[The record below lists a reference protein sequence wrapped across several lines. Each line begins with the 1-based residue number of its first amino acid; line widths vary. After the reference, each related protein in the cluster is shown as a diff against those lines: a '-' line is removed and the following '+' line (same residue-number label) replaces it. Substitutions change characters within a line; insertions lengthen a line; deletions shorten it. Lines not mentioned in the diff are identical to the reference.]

1 MSKPPRDR
9 YRRSMAPRLR
19 VRYISL
25 SLALSALLAPSIS
38 SAAPA
43 AEGVRTFEAGDLFSL
58 QRVTDPQISPDAH
71 AVAYVRES
79 FDIMTD
85 RARRA
90 IWLVDTATST
100 QQPLEAGASSASS
113 PRWSPDGKRLA
124 YVVSEG
130 GRSYIAVR
138 WLENGRTA
146 RIADVGDGAEDLRWS
161 PDGRSIAFVMRT
173 TGPKKSLGSLPEK
186 PAGAQWADP
195 LRVITEVT
203 YRRDTEGY
211 LEPGHPHLFVI
222 SADGGTARQ
231 LTFGAF
237 DDHGPIAWM
246 PDGQALLFSANRN
259 EGWQRDTNSSQIY
272 RVSIGNGALTRLTHR
287 IGPATNPRVSP
298 DGKTI
303 AYLGYDDRMLSYQDS
318 HVYLMSGDGGDN
330 RAINLEL
337 NRSIADLQWAS
348 DSHSLFIQ
356 YADAGTLKAARLT
369 LSGGIKTV
377 ATGLAGSQLDRPY
390 TLGAAFSVAPNG
402 AVAFASGSSDAP
414 ADLSIAR
421 DGRITRLTRLNEALL
436 AGKTLAQTR
445 HLAVRSSFDQ
455 RPIDAWLVTPP
466 GFDPTKKY
474 PLILEIHGGP
484 SGSYGG
490 DLFATDMQLYA
501 AAGYIV
507 VYANPR
513 GSSGYGEG
521 FANLIQG
528 DFPGHDYDDLMSVV
542 DAAVAAGSVDPDQMF
557 VTGGSAGGELTAWIV
572 GKTHRFRAAAV
583 QKPVINAISYVL
595 TTDEAGSVPRRW
607 YGKMPWEDVDTYW
620 KHSPL
625 SLVGNVTTP
634 TLIVVGGEDFRTPVS
649 EAEQYYEA
657 LQLRGVPTALVEV
670 PHAGHLDLTARPSQS
685 AAKASAILAWFDRY
699 RSALPQQPKADSP
712 SVQQ

>member
-1 MSKPPRDR
+1 MSAPTRDR
-9 YRRSMAPRLR
+9 HRRSVASRLR
-19 VRYISL
+19 VSHVAL
-25 SLALSALLAPSIS
+25 FLALSMPFGPAIS
-38 SAAPA
+38 VAAQA
-43 AEGVRTFEAGDLFSL
+43 SEGANMFDANDLFGL
-58 QRVTDPQISPDAH
+58 QRVTDPQISPDGRT
-71 AVAYVRES
+71 VAYVRES

-100 QQPLEAGASSASS
+100 QQPLDAGAIPASS
-113 PRWSPDGKRLA
+113 PRWSPDGKRIA

-130 GRSYIAVR
+130 ERSHIVVR
-138 WLENGRTA
+138 WIENGRTA
-146 RIADVGDGAEDLRWS
+146 RIADVGSGAEDLRWS
-161 PDGRSIAFVMRT
+161 PDGRSIAFIMST
-173 TGPKKSLGSLPEK
+173 AGAKTSLGSLPAK
-186 PAGAQWADP
+186 PVGAHWAEP
-195 LRVITEVT
+195 LRIITELT

-211 LEPGHPHLFVI
+211 LEPGHPHVFVV

-231 LTFGAF
+231 LTSGAF
-237 DDHGPIAWM
+237 DDHGPIAWT

-259 EGWQRDTNSSQIY
+259 DDWQRDTNSSQIY
-272 RVSIGNGALTRLTHR
+272 EVAIGTGKLTRLTDR
-287 IGPATNPRVSP
+287 VGPATNPQVSP

-303 AYLGYDDRMLSYQDS
+303 AYLGYDDHMLSYQDS
-318 HVYLMSGDGGDN
+318 HVYVMSRDGGN
-330 RAINLEL
+330 NHPIATGL
-337 NRSIADLQWAS
+337 NRSVAGLQWTS
-348 DSHSLFIQ
+348 DSRSLVIQ

-369 LSGGIKTV
+369 LDGSITTL

-390 TLGAAFSVAPNG
+390 TLGAALSVARDG
-402 AVAFASGSSDAP
+402 TVAFASGSGDRP
-414 ADLSIAR
+414 ADLSIER
-421 DGRITRLTRLNEALL
+421 GGHITRLTRLNEGLL

-445 HLAVRSSFDQ
+445 RLPVRSSFDQ

-466 GFDPTKKY
+466 GFDPSRKY

-513 GSSGYGEG
+513 GSSGYGDG
-521 FANLIQG
+521 FANLIQA
-528 DFPGHDYDDLMSVV
+528 DFPGHDYDDLMSAV
-542 DAAVAAGSVDPDQMF
+542 DAAIATGSVDSNQLF

-625 SLVGNVTTP
+625 SLAGNVTTP
-634 TLIVVGGEDFRTPVS
+634 TLIVVGGEDYRTPVS

-657 LQLRGVPTALVEV
+657 LQLRGVPTTLVEV

-685 AAKASAILAWFDRY
+685 AAKASAILAWFGRY
-699 RSALPQQPKADSP
+699 RLAAPQRPKTAP
-712 SVQQ
+712 PPAQQ